1 VYRHALAA
9 LSVMLFSAASHA
21 VPAGTEKEILERIKP
36 VGELCVEG
44 QGCAGKLETAVE
56 ATPPEPATAEP
67 GALPEADTSPEPTT
81 VADAAPPS
89 GRSGEEVYSR
99 YCFAC
104 HAAGVAGAPLFG
116 DAAQWEP
123 RIAKGMDALLQ
134 SSINGVPPLMPPKGT
149 CMDCTEAELGAA
161 VEYMVEAAE

>member
-1 VYRHALAA
+1 MYRHVLAV
-9 LSVMLFSAASHA
+9 LSVMLLSASSHA

-44 QGCAGKLETAVE
+44 QGCAGKLDVE
-56 ATPPEPATAEP
+56 AEAPAPEASTSAEPA
-67 GALPEADTSPEPTT
+67 T
-81 VADAAPPS
+81 VADATPS
-89 GRSGEEVYSR
+89 AGRSGEDVYSR

-123 RIAKGMDALLQ
+123 RIAKGMDALVQ
-134 SSINGVPPLMPPKGT
+134 SSIDGIPPLMPPKGT